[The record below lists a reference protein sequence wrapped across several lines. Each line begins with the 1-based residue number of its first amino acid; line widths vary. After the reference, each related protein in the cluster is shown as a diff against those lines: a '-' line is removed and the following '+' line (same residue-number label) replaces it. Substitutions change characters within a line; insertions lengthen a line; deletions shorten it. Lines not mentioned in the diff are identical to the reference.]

1 MIKSMTG
8 YGTGS
13 IKLPSSNLN
22 LELKSLNSRNLD
34 IRFSGLSLGAELEE
48 KIRSNLSSRLQ
59 RGSIKVFID
68 FDKNTK
74 DKSVFFDED
83 NFKSIMQ
90 LLVKIEKKYNQKL
103 DLNNLVNINDL
114 FKSKDIEITDDKKT
128 VRAFKKAL
136 DQLDKTR
143 IFEGKQIQKD
153 LIKRLRFIKKDV
165 QDMKKLTLSLKNK
178 RKKEISDKIRF
189 YIEQDSI
196 DDNRLMQ
203 EVAYIIERSDIT
215 EEIVRVNIHIDSFL
229 KYLKSKEP
237 VGKRLGFLTQEINRE
252 VNTIGSKSPLPT
264 VTGKVVEIKNELEKI
279 REQLQNI
286 L

>member
-48 KIRSNLSSRLQ
+48 KIRLILSSRLQ

-143 IFEGKQIQKD
+143 ISEGKQIQKD

>member
-48 KIRSNLSSRLQ
+48 KIRLILSSRLQ

-143 IFEGKQIQKD
+143 ISEGKQIQKD
-153 LIKRLRFIKKDV
+153 LIKRLRFIKKDI

>member
-48 KIRSNLSSRLQ
+48 KIRLILSSRLQ

-68 FDKNTK
+68 FDKNTN

-114 FKSKDIEITDDKKT
+114 FKSKDIEIIDDKKT
-128 VRAFKKAL
+128 IRAFKNAL

-143 IFEGKQIQKD
+143 IHEGKQIQKD

-215 EEIVRVNIHIDSFL
+215 EEIVRVNIHIDLFL

-264 VTGKVVEIKNELEKI
+264 VTEKVVEIKNELEKI

>member
-34 IRFSGLSLGAELEE
+34 IRFSGLSLGLELEE
-48 KIRSNLSSRLQ
+48 KIRLILSSRLQ

-68 FDKNTK
+68 FDKNIK

-83 NFKSIMQ
+83 NFKSIVQ

-229 KYLKSKEP
+229 KYLKSREP

>member
-48 KIRSNLSSRLQ
+48 KIRLILSSRLQ

-68 FDKNTK
+68 FDKNTN

>member
-8 YGTGS
+8 YGIGS

-48 KIRSNLSSRLQ
+48 KIRLILSSRLQ

-68 FDKNTK
+68 FDKNTN

-114 FKSKDIEITDDKKT
+114 FKSKDIEITNDKKT

-136 DQLDKTR
+136 DQLDKNR
-143 IFEGKQIQKD
+143 ISEGKQIQKD

>member
-13 IKLPSSNLN
+13 IKLLSSNLN

-34 IRFSGLSLGAELEE
+34 IRFSGLSLGVELEE
-48 KIRSNLSSRLQ
+48 KIRLILSSRLQ

-143 IFEGKQIQKD
+143 ISEGKQIQKD

-264 VTGKVVEIKNELEKI
+264 ITGKVVEIKNELEKI

>member
-8 YGTGS
+8 YGIES
-13 IKLPSSNLN
+13 IKLPSGNIN
-22 LELKSLNSRNLD
+22 LELKSLNSRSLD

-48 KIRSNLSSRLQ
+48 KIRLILSNCLQ

-68 FDKNTK
+68 FNKNTK

-83 NFKSIMQ
+83 NFKSIVQ

-136 DQLDKTR
+136 DQLDKNR

-215 EEIVRVNIHIDSFL
+215 EEIVRVNIHLDSFL